1 MSRKAGNK
9 SRKYQILALA
19 LGAAFFCCAVWL
31 AAYLTG
37 LNRAEAEMEEIRRS
51 YVKRDGRGW
60 TEKEST
66 SDVPVSDG
74 STPAEPERREHPEYG
89 ITDKAVDFAA
99 LQEEVNQDIYA
110 WLSVPGTVIDYP
122 VVQHPEEM
130 DYYLEY
136 NLDGT
141 KGRPGGIYTQRMN
154 AKDWTD
160 PNTVIYGHNMRNGT
174 MFADLH
180 KYEDADFFEENR
192 YIHIYTEDGAVLVYE
207 IFAAYV
213 TDSSHLLLTK
223 NIYTEAGFQSYLDDI
238 PNHTGKNCNFLED
251 REVTAEDRILTLST
265 CVYGQNDKRYLVQ
278 GVLVSKEER
287 P

>member
-1 MSRKAGNK
+1 MNRKTRN
-9 SRKYQILALA
+9 RNYQILALVFGIA
-19 LGAAFFCCAVWL
+19 CFCCLVWL

-37 LNRAEAEMEEIRRS
+37 LNRAETEMEEIRES
-51 YVKRDGRGW
+51 YVKQGGRLMPENEG
-60 TEKEST
+60 TPEAS
-66 SDVPVSDG
+66 VSDEILSG
-74 STPAEPERREHPEYG
+74 EASQEEHPEYG
-89 ITDKAVDFAA
+89 ITDKTVDFAA
-99 LQEEVNQDIYA
+99 LQEEVNGDIYA
-110 WLSVPGTVIDYP
+110 WIFVPGTAIDYP

-154 AKDWTD
+154 SRDWTD

-180 KYEDADFFEENR
+180 KYEDADFFAGNR
-192 YIHIYTEDGAVLVYE
+192 YVHIYTEDGRILVYE

-213 TDSSHLLLTK
+213 TDNSHLLLTK
-223 NIYTEAGFQSYLDDI
+223 NIYTETGFQSYLDDI
-238 PNHTGKNCNFLED
+238 PTHTGKNCNFLEE
-251 REVTAEDRILTLST
+251 REVTSQDRILTLST

-278 GVLVSKEER
+278 GVLVLEEQ